1 VERASSTGQEP
12 YSLAMLMADMLGE
25 APWEVLGTDLSTRV
39 LERARQGLYD
49 MALAREIP
57 DVFLRAYCLKGVG
70 AQQGAF

>member
-1 VERASSTGQEP
+1 
-12 YSLAMLMADMLGE
+12 MLGE